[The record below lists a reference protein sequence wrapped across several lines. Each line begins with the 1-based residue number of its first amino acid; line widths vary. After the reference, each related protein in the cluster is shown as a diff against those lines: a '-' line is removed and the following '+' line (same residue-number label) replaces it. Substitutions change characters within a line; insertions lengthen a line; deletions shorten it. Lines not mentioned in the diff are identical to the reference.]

1 MEKTDH
7 DLIIVGG
14 GPAGLTA
21 GIYAARARMD
31 VLLVE
36 KTAPGGQILVSDHV
50 ENYPGFPDG
59 ISGAELAFL
68 IQRQAEKFGLATDS
82 GEIVYADFSG
92 PVKKLVMPDRTITA
106 KAVILATGA
115 SPSKLGVPGEDKH
128 YGRGVSFC
136 ATCDAPF
143 FRGKTVAA
151 VGGGDTAIQESLF
164 LAKFAE
170 KVYVIHRRDALRA
183 AKVIQERAFAEPK
196 IEFVWDSVVTEVK
209 GESEVEAVAVK
220 NVKTGA
226 TSDLKVSGCFVWVG
240 ISPNTQFLSGVVDL
254 DKGGFVLAD
263 QRMETSVPGVF
274 AVGDCRN
281 TPLRQVATAV
291 GDAAIAAVSAE
302 HYIESL
308 T

>member
-1 MEKTDH
+1 MSKADH

-68 IQRQAEKFGLATDS
+68 IQRQAEKFGLKTDS

-92 PVKKLVMPDRTITA
+92 PVKKLVMEGRTLTA
-106 KAVILATGA
+106 KAVIIATGA
-115 SPSKLGVPGEDKH
+115 SPRKLGVPGEDKH

-143 FRGKTVAA
+143 FRGKVVAA

-209 GESEVEAVAVK
+209 GESEVEALSIK
-220 NVKTGA
+220 NVRTGA
-226 TSDLKVSGCFVWVG
+226 TSDLAVSGCFVWVG
-240 ISPNTQFLSGVVDL
+240 ITPNTQFLSGVVDL
-254 DKGGFVLAD
+254 DKGGFVIAD
-263 QRMETSVPGVF
+263 QRMETSVAGIF